1 MSRDLDVS
9 VGVSTLMDKRGTAIS
24 VVVRVVVTRR
34 CDPIHA
40 TTVGVGSAKLYAL
53 FIALRCDLGEW
64 MAVDGMLTSHLEIY
78 TTNRNRLAMVGG
90 AAILSRT
97 EGAFLEVLAAVVS
110 TSCARA
116 GAPCRV
122 GAHEGFSRN
131 GGRLGVGA
139 KVAVLCL
146 GLVVNTLA
154 GGHCATCCH
163 ACCERRVPVWDVF
176 EVRSTMALFA
186 RHDKIL
192 LERQQGMN

>member
-9 VGVSTLMDKRGTAIS
+9 VRISTLMDKCGTAIS
-24 VVVRVVVTRR
+24 VVVGVVVTRR
-34 CDPIHA
+34 ANPIHA
-40 TTVGVGSAKLYAL
+40 TTVGLVSAKLYAL
-53 FIALRCDLGEW
+53 FIAPRGDLVVW
-64 MAVDGMLTSHLEIY
+64 MAVDGMLTGHLEIY
-78 TTNRNRLAMVGG
+78 ALDRNRLAMVGG

-97 EGAFLEVLAAVVS
+97 ERPFLEVFAAFIS

-139 KVAVLCL
+139 EVAVLCL

-154 GGHCATCCH
+154 SGQGATCCH
-163 ACCERRVPVWDVF
+163 
-176 EVRSTMALFA
+176 T
-186 RHDKIL
+186 
-192 LERQQGMN
+192 

>member
-24 VVVRVVVTRR
+24 VIVRVVVTSRA
-34 CDPIHA
+34 DPIHA
-40 TTVGVGSAKLYAL
+40 TTVGVGSAKRYAL
-53 FIALRCDLGEW
+53 FIALCCDLGPW

-78 TTNRNRLAMVGG
+78 TIHRNRFAMVGG

-97 EGAFLEVLAAVVS
+97 EGAIREVFAAVII

-122 GAHEGFSRN
+122 GAHKGFGRN

-139 KVAVLCL
+139 EVAVLCL

-154 GGHCATCCH
+154 SGQGATCCH
-163 ACCERRVPVWDVF
+163 A
-176 EVRSTMALFA
+176 
-186 RHDKIL
+186 
-192 LERQQGMN
+192 

>member
-9 VGVSTLMDKRGTAIS
+9 VGVSTLMNKRGTAIS

-34 CDPIHA
+34 ADPIHA

-53 FIALRCDLGEW
+53 FIGLCCDLGVW
-64 MAVDGMLTSHLEIY
+64 MAVDAMLTSHLEIY
-78 TTNRNRLAMVGG
+78 TINRNRLAMVGG
-90 AAILSRT
+90 APILSGT
-97 EGAFLEVLAAVVS
+97 EGAFLEVFAVVII

-139 KVAVLCL
+139 EVAVLCL
-146 GLVVNTLA
+146 GLIVNTLA
-154 GGHCATCCH
+154 SGHGATCCH
-163 ACCERRVPVWDVF
+163 A
-176 EVRSTMALFA
+176 
-186 RHDKIL
+186 
-192 LERQQGMN
+192 